1 MCYIIKFFQWSI
13 TEANSLQYPSHF
25 TTADIRHFCRWF
37 SFVTLK
43 KTPIKLYDDACLQL
57 LIIPPPQHR
66 NLHIF
71 TVYALHA
78 LWNASAFLKLKL
90 PCVIINSWLQTEK
103 KVIDRV
109 SVLVLYLDWIV
120 CLRSVWAVI
129 AIQLGH
135 FCKERREITPN
146 HLNQTLFSL
155 FIQD

>member
-1 MCYIIKFFQWSI
+1 MVRYWSQLSSISI
-13 TEANSLQYPSHF
+13 TFYKCRYKAFLQMIFICNPKKNPYKTLWWCLFATLNHP
-25 TTADIRHFCRWF
+25 TT
-37 SFVTLK
+37 T
-43 KTPIKLYDDACLQL
+43 
-57 LIIPPPQHR
+57 HR
-66 NLHIF
+66 DLHIF
-71 TVYALHA
+71 TVYALHV
-78 LWNASAFLKLKL
+78 LWNVSAFLKLKL
-90 PCVIINSWLQTEK
+90 PCVIINSLLQTEK

-135 FCKERREITPN
+135 FCKERGEITPN